1 MRLIRLTLI
10 NMKRQLRNP
19 VLLLMGLV
27 VPVFMLMFIFGDR
40 TDDGSKII
48 GSIGIIEK
56 SNSAYSAELIEE
68 LSQRYKIS
76 IISGD
81 TEDIRKQIMDNKVTV
96 VYEIGEDFK
105 EALEKGEIPTVKCYR
120 TEATV
125 GTIIADDIIRT
136 YINDLAR
143 EGVSEG
149 LSTNIITT
157 EIKNSSEEKKGN
169 YTTMVLMICYFMM
182 MGGSIIAE
190 DLLKLKSQKVL
201 RRTISTG
208 NTDKEVLGGIFI
220 SAFLIQGILGTIGF
234 MISKLLLNMGDCNM
248 FLVVLVIFLGSLT
261 ATAVV
266 AAATRW
272 IKNPAMA
279 SLSVVVFGL
288 LAFGAGMFGST
299 ASSFDNIP
307 EAIIRVSAIS
317 PFTWL
322 YKIMDTG
329 EVITP
334 TIVII
339 LMALVFF
346 TAGSFRLR
354 EFAKE

>member
-19 VLLLMGLV
+19 FILLMSLV
-27 VPVFMLMFIFGDR
+27 IPVFMVMLIFGDR
-40 TDDGSKII
+40 TDEGSKII

-56 SNSAYSAELIEE
+56 SNSVYSAELIEE

-76 IISGD
+76 TMSGD
-81 TEDIRKQIMDNKVTV
+81 IDDIRKQIMDNKFTV
-96 VYEIGEDFK
+96 VYEIGEDFQ
-105 EALEKGEIPTVKCYR
+105 ETLETGEIPTVKCYR

-125 GTIIADDIIRT
+125 GTIIADDIITT
-136 YINDLAR
+136 YINALAR

-157 EIKNSSEEKKGN
+157 EIKDSSEEKKGN

-182 MGGSIIAE
+182 MGGSIMTE
-190 DLLKLKSQKVL
+190 DLLRLKSERVL

-208 NTDKEVLGGIFI
+208 NTDREVLGGIFI
-220 SAFLIQGILGTIGF
+220 SAFLIQGILGIIGF
-234 MISKLLLNMGDCNM
+234 MISKLLLNMGDCNL
-248 FLVVLVIFLGSLT
+248 FLVVLVIFLGSLM

-272 IKNPAMA
+272 IKNPSMA

-288 LAFGAGMFGST
+288 LAYGAGMFSST

-307 EAIIRVSAIS
+307 TVIIRASTIS

-329 EVITP
+329 EVIIP